1 MKYDVA
7 VVGGGFA
14 GLSLASILSSK
25 GLKTALFEK
34 SQFLG
39 GRGGFLE
46 KDGFLV
52 DYGIHLL
59 RCGAKGEA
67 AKVFGKIGKKIEFVE
82 VGKPEIFVEGKF
94 RPFPSGAMGFLTTS
108 LLHFRA
114 KFSLVKILSGALKAK
129 LEDYYRIPIEDFLT
143 RKIKKEKRRKEIE
156 KVISALSGIGIIC
169 SNLKEASTGELFGF
183 LKRVSKSKETVGY
196 VEYGMK
202 QIIESLKETIIES
215 GGEIKTSTPIKKIP
229 IKEGKT
235 QAFVTDSTEILAD
248 NFVYACPLQELGE
261 LIAKE
266 KLPAGE
272 IEKLSAIK
280 PTKGVGI
287 EMALK
292 EKITDMN
299 GVIITQ
305 EPLTMGCFTSNLT
318 ETVAPDE
325 KQLASFFYPLEDI
338 KEAQAQEALLTLK
351 KLIREMF
358 PDIKDKIEWGLE
370 RVFPMVDGAIPNYQ
384 QSYLDRPGF
393 QIPGIKNLYLIGDTT
408 KGIGT
413 GGDIAFSSALE
424 CSDLLI
430 KSY

>member
-1 MKYDVA
+1 MKYDTA
-7 VVGGGFA
+7 ILGGGFA
-14 GLSLASILSSK
+14 GLSLASILSK
-25 GLKTALFEK
+25 EGFKIALFEK
-34 SQFLG
+34 SPTLG
-39 GRGGFLE
+39 GRGNFIE

-67 AKVFGKIGKKIEFVE
+67 AKVFDKIGKKVEFVG

-108 LLHFRA
+108 LLHLRA
-114 KFSLVKILSGALKAK
+114 KFSLIRILSGALSAK
-129 LEDYYRIPIEDFLT
+129 LEDYYRIPVEDFLT

-196 VEYGMK
+196 VKYGMK
-202 QIIESLKETIIES
+202 QIIESLKEAVIEN
-215 GGEIKTSTPIKKIP
+215 GGEIKTSTPIKKIS

-235 QAFVTDSTEILAD
+235 QAFETDSTEILAD
-248 NFVYACPLQELGE
+248 NFVYACPLQELSE
-261 LIAKE
+261 LVAKE
-266 KLPAGE
+266 KLPAGYT
-272 IEKLSAIK
+272 EKLSAIK

-292 EKITDMN
+292 EKITDKN

-305 EPLTMGCFTSNLT
+305 EPLTIGCFTSNLT
-318 ETVAPDE
+318 ETVAPKG

-338 KEAQAQEALLTLK
+338 KKSEEAILVLK
-351 KLIREMF
+351 KLINEMF
-358 PDIKDKIEWGLE
+358 PNIKNKVEWELQ
-370 RVFPMVDGAIPNYQ
+370 RSFPMVDGAMPTYK
-384 QSYLDRPGF
+384 QSYLDRPAF

-413 GGDIAFSSALE
+413 GGDIAFNSALE

-430 KSY
+430 KSH